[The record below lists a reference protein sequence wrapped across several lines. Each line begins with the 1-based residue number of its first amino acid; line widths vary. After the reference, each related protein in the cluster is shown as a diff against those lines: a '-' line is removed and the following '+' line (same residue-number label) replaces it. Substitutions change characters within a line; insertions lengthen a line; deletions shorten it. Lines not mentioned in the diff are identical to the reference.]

1 MTGGFYALA
10 FIGLAVVLIVLL
22 FALSRMGK
30 E

>member
-10 FIGLAVVLIVLL
+10 FIGLAVVMIVLL
-22 FALSRMGK
+22 FLLSRMGN

>member
-22 FALSRMGK
+22 FALSRIGK